1 MNFPVSL
8 VTGLLAGLLVT
19 RPGLAQTPAPA
30 PGTTPFSLPFKGDIK
45 IPLGPAPTPAAQPS
59 PAVAGA
65 DSKRVSPS
73 AETTGVRQTVDSL
86 STADVHQALENIR
99 SNYIEATTLTEDALN
114 RATLQGLLERLGGGA
129 SVRQPLATPAQPSP
143 FRSEAIDGRIGYV
156 RIGAIDKENLAQFD
170 TALADFVTKGV
181 SALIVD
187 LRATV
192 AGGSLEQAAEFIK
205 RLTPKGKVLFTLHRS
220 GAAQDRL
227 FTSNQDPSFHGVTV
241 TLVNRDTAGAAEVV
255 AAALRI
261 LDNALAVGQ
270 TTAGQ
275 AAEFSEQPLSGG
287 RTLRVA
293 VAEVRLPEKLVIFPE
308 GLRPDLPVRI
318 SPGAEADVL
327 RAELDNGVG
336 SFTLEPEPV
345 HLNEAALVAGVNP
358 EIDEAEAAQKP
369 GVKKNKTTLSDPALE
384 RAVDLIATVQIFGA
398 KAK

>member
-1 MNFPVSL
+1 
-8 VTGLLAGLLVT
+8 
-19 RPGLAQTPAPA
+19 
-30 PGTTPFSLPFKGDIK
+30 
-45 IPLGPAPTPAAQPS
+45 
-59 PAVAGA
+59 
-65 DSKRVSPS
+65 
-73 AETTGVRQTVDSL
+73 
-86 STADVHQALENIR
+86 
-99 SNYIEATTLTEDALN
+99 
-114 RATLQGLLERLGGGA
+114 
-129 SVRQPLATPAQPSP
+129 VRQPLATPAQPSP